1 MALFGQSRDISM
13 FRYVNRELMGNIMS
27 QQCSFFKLRL
37 SQTNFNMY
45 GEAAEEKYYDGPILL
60 YAVIENP
67 PQTQPTDEMG
77 VSFDWKPTFRF
88 LRDDLLNKLQGYNGQ
103 TDNFNN
109 SSNIYGA
116 NLVPQIGDV
125 IYYQTAYFEVVA
137 TNANQFFVGKDPDYP
152 NNPQPSNPAGATYP
166 LPDPLWNPGLDQ
178 FGWDTSII
186 CQTAYIPA
194 DRVGISLER
203 M

>member
-27 QQCSFFKLRL
+27 QQCAFFKLRL

-60 YAVIENP
+60 YSVIENP
-67 PQTQPTDEMG
+67 SEEWSTDDLG
-77 VSFDWKPTFRF
+77 VNYNLKPVFRF
-88 LRDDLLNKLQGYNGQ
+88 LRDDLLDKLK
-103 TDNFNN
+103 DFNEDT
-109 SSNIYGA
+109 IYGA
-116 NLVPQIGDV
+116 NLVPQVGDI
-125 IYYQTAYFEVVA
+125 IYYQTAYFEVTS

-152 NNPQPSNPAGATYP
+152 NSPQPSNPAGATYP
-166 LPDPLWNPGLDQ
+166 LPEPLWNPDLQ
-178 FGWDTSII
+178 EFGWNQSII
-186 CQTAYIPA
+186 CNTTYVPA
-194 DRVGISLER
+194 DKVGITLER